1 MGLLVLAVI
10 MWVVA
15 LTSPRYRGATIMAG
29 FVWFALGL
37 AFIKVSTMPPDDG
50 SPPPRGPRAA

>member
-10 MWVVA
+10 MWVIA
-15 LTSPRYRGATIMAG
+15 LARPSYRSSLILAG

-37 AFIKVSTMPPDDG
+37 AFIKVSTMTPDDG
-50 SPPPRGPRAA
+50 SPPPRGPRAT